1 MKKKWQYVLDN
12 KQITLLIIIFFGI
25 LIMSLVEIISL
36 ASIAAYM
43 SILVNGNIDNLNFIP
58 SIINEKLKIFDKNN
72 LILYS
77 SIILFIIFIFKFF
90 YQIFYSYLE
99 ANVKRK
105 INYINSKKYF
115 KSIIFS
121 DYESHTNKN
130 SAALIRKIQIDLAA
144 VTGYFFDCI
153 TLAKEI
159 IILFSIFLLLF
170 FAEPEI
176 SSITLLIL
184 GLASFIFYFFI
195 KDKITMKTKETQK
208 NKTKIIELISQSVFM
223 FKENLILDIRKKI
236 DNSYSKELKNIEN
249 FAFFTSFVLKLPR
262 IFFEFLGISGVLII
276 TFLFIFLEK
285 SLNDIIPILV
295 LVTTSFLRILPSVN
309 ALISSLGTLRINK
322 VIYNQIT
329 SDLQAQD
336 KSRLK
341 NIYKNLKNEKNLEF
355 KKNLIVKNLFFKFQ
369 NSNRN
374 ILEDINFEI
383 KKGQSIGIIGETGSG
398 KTTLVDLLLGLLKPT
413 KGEIVIDD
421 EVLNDKNL
429 SSWHKNI
436 GYIPQNIYIINDTI
450 KNNIAI
456 GLEEHEIDKKKLS
469 HSIKIANLEKFIYG
483 LENGVDTKVG
493 DRGIKI
499 SGGEKQRIAIARAIY
514 KNPNIIFMDEAT
526 SSLDNKTE
534 KEFMDAIE
542 SLKKNTTL
550 IIIAHRLSTIEN
562 CDKVFLISKSKI
574 IDSGTFLEIKKRNN
588 LN

>member
-58 SIINEKLKIFDKNN
+58 SIINEKLKIFDENN